1 LTHCRRVRL
10 WNSGAVLTCALLLFT
25 VKAYSQTESSQNLSI
40 DWDRMELSARITL
53 NFREAGL
60 KLPSGRF
67 QAEALLEDRYPGLV
81 RELILS
87 LQIDSSSTVKDLIDR
102 GEFPFREADRL
113 PARAVRVPP
122 FLSADLSAI
131 SANYTLSLYAVSE
144 LLTTQ
149 NRQKPPVP
157 LIAGASKAYTG
168 IVIIA
173 DESLPIHGRNAR
185 ALVKP
190 CLFPKIWDSDMNLV
204 YERNMTEVEAGM
216 VSYVSRESVTRSS
229 PSALDDAL
237 AQRVGYNPLRIMAR
251 GVYGIVPTDPVIDR
265 DDSLIIL
272 SSEENRLLLREGR
285 VALVLDKNE
294 LKVRLP

>member
-1 LTHCRRVRL
+1 MNCPRIRL
-10 WNSGAVLTCALLLFT
+10 WDSGAVLTCALLLFAAN
-25 VKAYSQTESSQNLSI
+25 AYPQTESSHSLLI
-40 DWDRMELSARITL
+40 DWDRMELSAQITL

-67 QAEALLEDRYPGLV
+67 QAEALLEDRYPALI

-113 PARAVRVPP
+113 PVRAVRVPP
-122 FLSADLSAI
+122 FLSSDLSAI

-149 NRQKPPVP
+149 NRRKPPVP

-173 DESLPIHGRNAR
+173 DESLPIYGRNAR

-204 YERNMTEVEAGM
+204 YERNMTEAEAGM
-216 VSYVSRESVTRSS
+216 VSYTGRESVTRSS
-229 PSALDDAL
+229 PSALDDEL
-237 AQRVGYNPLRIMAR
+237 ARRVGHNPLRIMAR

-272 SSEENRLLLREGR
+272 SAEENRRLLREGR
-285 VALVLDKNE
+285 VALILDKSE
-294 LKVRLP
+294 LKVRQP